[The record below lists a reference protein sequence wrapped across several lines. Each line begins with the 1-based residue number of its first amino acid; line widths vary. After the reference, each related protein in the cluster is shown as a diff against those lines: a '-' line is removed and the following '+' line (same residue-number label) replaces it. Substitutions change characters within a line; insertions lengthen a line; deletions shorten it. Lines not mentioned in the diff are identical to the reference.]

1 MSLEA
6 YLAQFEVVAR
16 AQGWSQ
22 EERALNLVTSLKG
35 PAVEVLS
42 QLTPAQQESYTDVV
56 GVLERR
62 YGHQYQAEVYRA
74 RFRARV
80 RGRGE
85 TLQQLA
91 QDLEHLMRK
100 AYPRASEETATLL
113 MRDQFIDALED
124 AQSQIYVKQAHVAN
138 LQEALARAL
147 EFESFVKTSAGRS
160 RTDSE
165 RNQRYRRSRAKDGPG
180 RSRARPFRGACW
192 NCKETGHRKQDCR
205 RSPAPAR
212 SHSAEQVGQYV
223 YQPCCWG
230 CGQLG
235 HLSRSCPQKTQAGR
249 RTRAGNTAWLGSGA
263 AHQPSSPRPHS
274 R

>member
-16 AQGWSQ
+16 AHGWNQ
-22 EERALNLVTSLKG
+22 EERAMHLVTSLKG

-42 QLTPAQQESYTDVV
+42 QLTPAQRESYTEVK

-62 YGHQYQAEVYRA
+62 YGHQYQEEVYRA

-80 RGRGE
+80 RGREE

-91 QDLEHLMRK
+91 QDLEHLVRK
-100 AYPRASEETATLL
+100 AYPRASEETTTLL

-124 AQSQIYVKQAHVAN
+124 AQLQIYVKQAHVAN
-138 LQEALARAL
+138 LQAALAMAL
-147 EFESFVKTSAGRS
+147 EFESFVKTSAGRTK
-160 RTDSE
+160 TDLE
-165 RNQRYRRSRAKDGPG
+165 RNHHFRRSRAKDGPG
-180 RSRARPFRGACW
+180 RNSARQFRGACW
-192 NCKETGHRKQDCR
+192 NCREKGHKKQDCR
-205 RSPAPAR
+205 RSPAPTR
-212 SHSAEQVGQYV
+212 SRSAEQVGQYE

-249 RTRAGNTAWLGSGA
+249 RTSAGNTTWLEGGA